1 MQGQTSIEQ
10 LVCWVYVF
18 WTFSDFAHID
28 LHDSL
33 LSLFVVSFSKLP
45 SGYVFPN
52 IVIYIE

>member
-18 WTFSDFAHID
+18 WTFLDFAHID
-28 LHDSL
+28 LYDSL